1 MKRYPVLFSIIVL
14 FVISFSFVAAAENS
28 EPESFSEESSS
39 LAMEAFTESTTLA
52 MEISTESSSESY
64 SDNSTG
70 FSDNQ
75 EAILNRLDLLY
86 TLGLFV
92 VAVLAA
98 LLVVF
103 ILWRV
108 LDVFI

>member
-1 MKRYPVLFSIIVL
+1 MKIRFLVLVSIFVLF
-14 FVISFSFVAAAENS
+14 FSLCFFAAAETT
-28 EPESFSEESSS
+28 EPESVSEVESTSFIVESS
-39 LAMEAFTESTTLA
+39 TESPSVSSTVPST
-52 MEISTESSSESY
+52 EPSTESSF
-64 SDNSTG
+64 G

-75 EAILNRLDLLY
+75 DAILNRLDLIY

-98 LLVVF
+98 LLVVI

>member
-14 FVISFSFVAAAENS
+14 FVISLSFFVAAENT
-28 EPESFSEESSS
+28 EPESVSEESSS
-39 LAMEAFTESTTLA
+39 LAMETSTEFTTLA
-52 MEISTESSSESY
+52 METSTESFSELS
-64 SDNSTG
+64 SDNSSG

-103 ILWRV
+103 ILWHV
-108 LDVFI
+108 LEVFI